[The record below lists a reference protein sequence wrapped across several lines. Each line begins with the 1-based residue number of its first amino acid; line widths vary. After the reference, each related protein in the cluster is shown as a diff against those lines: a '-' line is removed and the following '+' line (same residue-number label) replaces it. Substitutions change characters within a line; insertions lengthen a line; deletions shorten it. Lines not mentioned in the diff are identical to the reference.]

1 MRMGKSLAEEEM
13 ISAVMSGAAATGLGV
28 SAWGAG
34 AAAGADAIGGD
45 GDDGSDGNDE
55 SSDAGVRGDDLLA
68 ASEPAG
74 TAAGAGATGA
84 AGPMLGKPRLAR
96 TARQ

>member
-1 MRMGKSLAEEEM
+1 M

-74 TAAGAGATGA
+74 TAAGAGA
-84 AGPMLGKPRLAR
+84 AGPMLGKTRLAR
-96 TARQ
+96 TARQYIKK